1 MSIYKK
7 FAISLVSYIFLGWF
21 ICQPLNDIFRHKPY
35 YSMPEVEYEI
45 NAEEL
50 NAFLNI
56 WSRMMQSSY
65 GEQLRANS
73 LKTEKSYS
81 KGFTDWLE
89 LQHWNVERFF
99 YDEGRI
105 RDLLEFVDVKK
116 QLNDNHNI
124 AKSAHI
130 NLSHINKDLEQRLET
145 SRFNDYEVKLIETN
159 AYQITE
165 ILAGRAVLEKGK

>member
-7 FAISLVSYIFLGWF
+7 FAISLGSYIFLGWF
-21 ICQPLNDIFRHKPY
+21 ICQPLNDVFRYKPY
-35 YSMPEVEYEI
+35 YSMPEVEHEI

-50 NAFLNI
+50 DAFLNI
-56 WSRMMQSSY
+56 WSKMIQSSY
-65 GEQLRANS
+65 GKQLRVNS

-99 YDEGRI
+99 YDEERI
-105 RDLLEFVDVKK
+105 RDLLEFVEVKK
-116 QLNDNHNI
+116 QLDDNHNI
-124 AKSAHI
+124 AKSTHI
-130 NLSHINKDLEQRLET
+130 NLLHINKDLEKRLEA
-145 SRFNDYEVKLIETN
+145 SQFNDYEVELIEAN

-165 ILAGRAVLEKGK
+165 ILAGRAVLGKGK